1 MTQNYANDDAC
12 AAAAALQ
19 LYWTLLQK
27 NFDIIQSNPE
37 NSKHNKKCQ
46 KNTKFDPKA

>member
-1 MTQNYANDDAC
+1 MMMHVAF
-12 AAAAALQ
+12 Q

-37 NSKHNKKCQ
+37 NSEHNKKCQ
-46 KNTKFDPKA
+46 KNHMEFDDPKA